1 MGLAAAILLGV
12 ALRTGQ
18 FVSNPSLWLDETA
31 IARNV
36 LDRSLI
42 SLITT
47 PLDYG
52 QTAPPGFLILTK
64 AATAIW
70 APQDAALRL
79 VPFVG
84 SLVALVAFG
93 VVASRVLTGAG
104 ALVSVTLFATAFP
117 LIYFATQAKQY
128 STDVLG
134 CITLLGCA
142 QALRYAIS
150 VRARIALAI
159 AGAVVPWVSQPGVLV
174 AGATGVVLLFF
185 GADTLRATRGRR
197 DIVPVIAVWAVSAA
211 ASTLYAMSLMT
222 QDTREYLRQF
232 WATGFPP
239 LTLATAM
246 RTWWPWDQLSAF
258 IASGGAG
265 GGRIAVLGYPLP
277 AWYAL
282 VGLAGLAALWRR
294 DRASAACVAGVPIV
308 TLAAAIARQY
318 PFSDRLIVFLLPCG
332 LLALGA
338 ALEWVPRGRWHRPVT
353 FVIGAALVVPAC
365 LSLARFPP
373 PYSTEPIKPVLAH
386 VEARRA
392 AGELV
397 YVYYAGMP
405 AVDLYAEPFGLDT
418 DVYYAGGCHRG
429 NSRAYLRELDALRG
443 HRVWIVITHALPQ
456 FRERELLL
464 AYLDAIGTR
473 RSQMNAPGRRFVVGG
488 LPAEAF
494 LYDLRELGAPDAP
507 SAESFSFNDTSPPTA
522 RLACLNGPATI
533 RPKYLKSFA
542 ARADGSPF

>member
-1 MGLAAAILLGV
+1 MRFSSSNLFGYNPTPASDEPTMAVPTADAMLRQRRRRLVTGLAAAVLLGA

-36 LDRSLI
+36 LDRSFVSLI
-42 SLITT
+42 ST

-52 QTAPPGFLILTK
+52 QTAPPGYLILTK

-70 APQDAALRL
+70 APQDATLRL

-84 SLVALVAFG
+84 SVVALVAFG
-93 VVASRVLTGAG
+93 FVASRLLTGAG

-134 CITLLGCA
+134 CVTLLGCA
-142 QALRYAIS
+142 CALRYTIS

-159 AGAVVPWVSQPGVLV
+159 AGAVVPWVSQPGVFV
-174 AGATGVVLLFF
+174 AGAIGLVLLLF
-185 GADTLRATRGRR
+185 GAERSGAARGRR
-197 DIVPVIAVWAVSAA
+197 DIGPVIAVWVVSAA

-222 QDTREYLRQF
+222 PDTREYLRRF

-239 LTLATAM
+239 LSLSTAM

-258 IASGGAG
+258 IGSGGAG

-277 AWYAL
+277 ALYAL
-282 VGLAGLAALWRR
+282 MGLAGVAALWRR
-294 DRASAACVAGVPIV
+294 DRALAGCVAGPPVV

-332 LLALGA
+332 FLALGA
-338 ALEWVPRGRWHRPVT
+338 ALEWVPRGRGHRPVT
-353 FVIGAALVVPAC
+353 LAIAAALVVPAF
-365 LSLARFPP
+365 LVLARFPP
-373 PYSTEPIKPVLAH
+373 PYSTEPIKPVLVD

-392 AGELV
+392 PGEFV
-397 YVYYAGMP
+397 YVYYGGVP
-405 AVDLYAEPFGLDT
+405 AVDLYAEPFGLDAR
-418 DVYYAGGCHRG
+418 VYYAGGCHRG

-443 HRVWIVITHALPQ
+443 HTVWIVITHALPK
-456 FRERELLL
+456 FPSENCCWGILMRL
-464 AYLDAIGTR
+464 AR
-473 RSQMNAPGRRFVVGG
+473 
-488 LPAEAF
+488 AEA
-494 LYDLRELGAPDAP
+494 R
-507 SAESFSFNDTSPPTA
+507 
-522 RLACLNGPATI
+522 
-533 RPKYLKSFA
+533 
-542 ARADGSPF
+542 